1 METTGYTT
9 LTRQSGLLREMQVVA
24 NNIANSA
31 TTGFRQEG
39 LIFSEFVRSTGNG
52 PSLSMASAEVRNTSM
67 LQGALTKTGGSLDLA
82 IEGDGFF
89 LIETPSGQRL
99 TRAGSFA
106 LSAEGDL
113 VTNDGFRVL
122 DAGGAPVFIPPDAR
136 ALGISADGTVSDNG
150 RPLAQIGLVQPADP
164 LDMIREDG
172 VMFRTEGDIEPTEN
186 GRLLQ
191 GFLEG
196 ANVDPV
202 SQIARMIEVQRAYEM
217 GQSFL
222 DAENKRI
229 LSALDT
235 FTR

>member
-9 LTRQSGLLREMQVVA
+9 LTRQSGLMREMQVIA

-31 TTGFRQEG
+31 TTGYRQEG
-39 LIFSEFVRSTGNG
+39 LIFAEFVQSTEEG
-52 PSLSMASAEVRNTSM
+52 PSISMASAHARNTSM
-67 LQGALTKTGGSLDLA
+67 LQGALTQTGGSLDMA
-82 IEGDGFF
+82 IEGGGFF
-89 LIETPSGQRL
+89 LIETPLGERL
-99 TRAGSFA
+99 TRAGNFA

-122 DAGGAPVFIPPDAR
+122 DAGGAPVFVPPDAT
-136 ALGISADGTVSDNG
+136 ALGISPDGTISDGG

-164 LDMIREDG
+164 IDLVREDG
-172 VMFRTEGDIEPTEN
+172 VMFRTEGEILPVEN
-186 GRLLQ
+186 GRILQ

-202 SQIARMIEVQRAYEM
+202 GQIARMIEVQRAYEM